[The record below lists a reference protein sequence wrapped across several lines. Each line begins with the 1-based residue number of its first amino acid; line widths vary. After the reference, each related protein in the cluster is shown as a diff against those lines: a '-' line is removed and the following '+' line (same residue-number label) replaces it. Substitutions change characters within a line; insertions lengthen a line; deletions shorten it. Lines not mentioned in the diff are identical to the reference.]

1 MNGSEGNYFNLACV
15 VQLLVFRIGRLYRG
29 LTNFSEILSWLE
41 NDLEGVQHGFRM
53 GKISSAVHAN
63 ISSEWRKSQLWSWV
77 HICFR
82 VGKTPSTE
90 LRSLDLE
97 GEIPAAKY
105 GPEREKSHNR
115 VSWMLKGEPALPPPS
130 GELPSRHASHW
141 TFKKI
146 TWSENVT

>member
-63 ISSEWRKSQLWSWV
+63 ISSEWRKSQL
-77 HICFR
+77 
-82 VGKTPSTE
+82 
-90 LRSLDLE
+90 
-97 GEIPAAKY
+97 
-105 GPEREKSHNR
+105 
-115 VSWMLKGEPALPPPS
+115 
-130 GELPSRHASHW
+130 
-141 TFKKI
+141 
-146 TWSENVT
+146 